1 MQPLMRFVYG
11 SKFCAI
17 SAQLISSPFLISIM
31 FQKYYQKI
39 EELKKTDHYRTL
51 VKVTGSV
58 DAEVSIDGKKMIL
71 LSSNNYLGLA
81 GCSAMKKRT
90 IAAVQAIGTGAG
102 ASRLISGNLE
112 IHEELEKRIAKF
124 KSCDSAI
131 LFSTGYMANLGVI
144 SSLAGKGDLILSDH
158 LNHASIIDGCRL
170 SGAEIIKYPHKDFD
184 YLDNF
189 LSRRRSDLQFTG
201 KILIIT
207 DGLFSMDGDLAP
219 LPQLQKIAK
228 KNNGLLLVDDAHAT
242 GVIGSSGKGTCEHFG
257 LEKENVIQIGTFSKA
272 LGSLGGF
279 VTGPE
284 IIIEYLKNTARS
296 FIYTTALPP
305 SVCASSLAALDII
318 ENDPSIRKNLM
329 GNVETVRSGLI
340 DMGYNCLDSKTH
352 IIPVV
357 TGEAGVTMKFARGLL
372 EKGIFAPAIRPP
384 TVPDGK
390 SRIRVSLMSSHT
402 EKHLEIIIDGFRSE
416 GRRLGII

>member
-1 MQPLMRFVYG
+1 
-11 SKFCAI
+11 
-17 SAQLISSPFLISIM
+17 M

-39 EELKKTDHYRTL
+39 EDLKKIDHYRTL

-102 ASRLISGNLE
+102 ASRLISGNLA

-170 SGAEIIKYPHKDFD
+170 SGAEIIKYPHKNFD

-189 LSRRRSDLQFTG
+189 
-201 KILIIT
+201 
-207 DGLFSMDGDLAP
+207 
-219 LPQLQKIAK
+219 
-228 KNNGLLLVDDAHAT
+228 
-242 GVIGSSGKGTCEHFG
+242 
-257 LEKENVIQIGTFSKA
+257 
-272 LGSLGGF
+272 
-279 VTGPE
+279 
-284 IIIEYLKNTARS
+284 
-296 FIYTTALPP
+296 
-305 SVCASSLAALDII
+305 
-318 ENDPSIRKNLM
+318 
-329 GNVETVRSGLI
+329 
-340 DMGYNCLDSKTH
+340 
-352 IIPVV
+352 
-357 TGEAGVTMKFARGLL
+357 
-372 EKGIFAPAIRPP
+372 
-384 TVPDGK
+384 
-390 SRIRVSLMSSHT
+390 
-402 EKHLEIIIDGFRSE
+402 
-416 GRRLGII
+416 

>member
-1 MQPLMRFVYG
+1 
-11 SKFCAI
+11 
-17 SAQLISSPFLISIM
+17 M
-31 FQKYYQKI
+31 FQKYYKKI
-39 EELKKTDHYRTL
+39 EELKKSDHYRTL

-81 GCSAMKKRT
+81 GSREMKERA

-144 SSLAGKGDLILSDH
+144 SSLAGEGDLILSDH

-170 SGAEIIKYPHKDFD
+170 SGAEIIKYPHKDFE
-184 YLDNF
+184 YLGNL
-189 LSRRRSDLQFTG
+189 LSRRRNDSKFADRV
-201 KILIIT
+201 LIIT

-228 KNNGLLLVDDAHAT
+228 ENNGLLLVDDAHAT
-242 GVIGSSGKGTCEHFG
+242 GVIGSRGKGTCEHFG
-257 LEKENVIQIGTFSKA
+257 LKEENIIHIGTFSKA

-279 VTGPE
+279 VAGPE

-318 ENDPSIRKNLM
+318 ENDSSIRENLIKK
-329 GNVETVRSGLI
+329 VEIVRNGLI
-340 DMGYNCLDSKTH
+340 DMGYDCIDSRTH
-352 IIPVV
+352 IIPVL
-357 TGEAGVTMKFARGLL
+357 TGDAGLTMDFARGLL
-372 EKGIFAPAIRPP
+372 KKGIFAPAIRPP
-384 TVPDGK
+384 TVPDGE

-402 EKHLEIIIDGFRSE
+402 EKHLEMIIDGFRSE
-416 GRRLGII
+416 GKRLGII